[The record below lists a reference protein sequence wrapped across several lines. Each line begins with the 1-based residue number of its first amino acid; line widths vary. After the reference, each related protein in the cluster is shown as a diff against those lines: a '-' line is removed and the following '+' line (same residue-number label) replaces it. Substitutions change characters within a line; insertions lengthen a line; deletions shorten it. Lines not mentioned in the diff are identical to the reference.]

1 MDTAFQN
8 STVSGR
14 IDVLMSIDPVQTRA
28 FLIGLQ
34 SGYTLAKSAQQQTE
48 AGQEKNN

>member
-8 STVSGR
+8 RTVSGR
-14 IDVLMSIDPVQTRA
+14 IDALMSIDPVQTRA

-34 SGYTLAKSAQQQTE
+34 SGYTLAKSAQQQNE
-48 AGQEKNN
+48 DGQEKQ